1 MATGTSRHID
11 SSSLCHRG
19 STNLPERGKSKS
31 SWRPVREVL
40 NVDSVLS
47 ELEQRQQQQ
56 QRGSPRC
63 VRRFDHERGLM
74 KEKQKGLMTIYED
87 DSRLETE
94 SQSSQ
99 ESQRQMMVTRP
110 KGGANV
116 AQRSDNWMIQRTES
130 GYESSDRLSSGSTNP
145 DSPGV
150 ENFTGKELK
159 LSQEA
164 QHLRDQGHNNQ
175 GDSKMEAVRSP
186 LYHKRDVRRGEE
198 RRGEERRGEERRG
211 KAEERKSRGTGEEK
225 QRNRRGK
232 VEEWERRG
240 EEQERRGRAE
250 ERNRK
255 GRGEEEERKSRG
267 EEEQGKRRDLGT
279 GGPIYDYLVP
289 RPRQDCQLAWLRLYF
304 TPKLPPE
311 GNFMP

>member
-1 MATGTSRHID
+1 MTYTLSSSPPENGPRFHSDQRQRTFSSRVSRPEHSSVHVRVSPQELRSNQGMATGNSCHID

-19 STNLPERGKSKS
+19 STNLPERGKSKP

-56 QRGSPRC
+56 QHGSPRC

-164 QHLRDQGHNNQ
+164 QHLR
-175 GDSKMEAVRSP
+175 
-186 LYHKRDVRRGEE
+186 
-198 RRGEERRGEERRG
+198 
-211 KAEERKSRGTGEEK
+211 
-225 QRNRRGK
+225 
-232 VEEWERRG
+232 
-240 EEQERRGRAE
+240 
-250 ERNRK
+250 
-255 GRGEEEERKSRG
+255 
-267 EEEQGKRRDLGT
+267 
-279 GGPIYDYLVP
+279 
-289 RPRQDCQLAWLRLYF
+289 
-304 TPKLPPE
+304 
-311 GNFMP
+311 

>member
-1 MATGTSRHID
+1 MTYPRSSSPPENGPRFHSDQRQRTLSSRISRPEHSSVHPRVSPQESRSNQGMATGTSRHIE

-19 STNLPERGKSKS
+19 STNVPERGKSKP

-47 ELEQRQQQQ
+47 ELEQRQQQQQ

-110 KGGANV
+110 KGGANI

-150 ENFTGKELK
+150 ENFTGKELR

-164 QHLRDQGHNNQ
+164 QHLR
-175 GDSKMEAVRSP
+175 
-186 LYHKRDVRRGEE
+186 
-198 RRGEERRGEERRG
+198 
-211 KAEERKSRGTGEEK
+211 
-225 QRNRRGK
+225 
-232 VEEWERRG
+232 
-240 EEQERRGRAE
+240 
-250 ERNRK
+250 
-255 GRGEEEERKSRG
+255 
-267 EEEQGKRRDLGT
+267 
-279 GGPIYDYLVP
+279 
-289 RPRQDCQLAWLRLYF
+289 
-304 TPKLPPE
+304 
-311 GNFMP
+311 